1 MEFKFLFYKN
11 QPGSELQQEK
21 DKGKKKEERG
31 GVKEEK
37 GSKRKV

>member
-21 DKGKKKEERG
+21 DKGKKEERG
-31 GVKEEK
+31 GVKEEE
-37 GSKRKV
+37 G

>member
-21 DKGKKKEERG
+21 DKGKKGEE
-31 GVKEEK
+31 EESRKRK